1 MKKKYYHNNEYYE
14 KNIYICQIDSVKF
27 FNEDDYLEH
36 YDEEHPD
43 TYPFYCELCKR
54 GFNHEKALISHIN
67 TSFKHKKKNKI
78 PNLYCKICDK
88 KFITKEDLVTHNID
102 NKHFQCKKCGKIFAY
117 NIAINMHCN
126 ALNH

>member
-1 MKKKYYHNNEYYE
+1 MDELKKQEEMKKKYYHNNEYYE
-14 KNIYICQIDSVKF
+14 KKIYICQIDSVKF

-67 TSFKHKKKNKI
+67 TSFKHKKRIKYLIYIVKYVIKNSSLKKI
-78 PNLYCKICDK
+78 
-88 KFITKEDLVTHNID
+88 
-102 NKHFQCKKCGKIFAY
+102 
-117 NIAINMHCN
+117 
-126 ALNH
+126 